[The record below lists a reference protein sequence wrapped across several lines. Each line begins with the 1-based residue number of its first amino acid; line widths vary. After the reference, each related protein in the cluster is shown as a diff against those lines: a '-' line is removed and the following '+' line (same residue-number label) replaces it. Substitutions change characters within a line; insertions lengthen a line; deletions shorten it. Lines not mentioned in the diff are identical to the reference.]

1 MGWFKRF
8 SRKKSSTPK
17 KSVDLRAPRNDYYSP
32 ATYEYHGPDQ
42 TTRLPE
48 KVLRRIFEEVCPH
61 ATDDTLDGS
70 EDSGNDGC
78 MTCDMRDLAHCALT
92 RRSWYGIAAGL
103 L

>member
-17 KSVDLRAPRNDYYSP
+17 KSVDLRVPRNDYYSP

-48 KVLRRIFEEVCPH
+48 KVLRRISRRCAPTRQTTRSTEARTAE
-61 ATDDTLDGS
+61 
-70 EDSGNDGC
+70 
-78 MTCDMRDLAHCALT
+78 MT
-92 RRSWYGIAAGL
+92 AA
-103 L
+103 